1 MRTSFFSISFSRSVC
16 LALALAL
23 SGGCAGSYTS
33 QVPRSYYYPQCYA
46 PVAELSRV
54 ESGTGPSMVAGGVLG
69 ALLGAVGGYLVT
81 GKAEGAFVGAAAG
94 GAAGTALGYAQA
106 QSQQSRV
113 AGYLQQLDGDING
126 VNHTVVAARS
136 ALQCYDKQFQDAL
149 AAYKAGRISRGE
161 LQARYAE
168 IRSGSQEAARIM
180 GREADRTMEK
190 ERQYDQVLAQETRAV
205 NQPTRAVQTGTKA
218 KQGRAVSSARRTS
231 VKAPVRNTTD
241 EAPLARMAQQT
252 KALSE
257 GRKELQQEADA
268 AASLRDSW
276 AADLAAIGS

>member
-1 MRTSFFSISFSRSVC
+1 MRTSFFSVSFSVC
-16 LALALAL
+16 LALALA
-23 SGGCAGSYTS
+23 GGCAGRYAS
-33 QVPRSYYYPQCYA
+33 QVPRSHYYPQCYA
-46 PVAELSRV
+46 PIAALSRA
-54 ESGTGPSMVAGGVLG
+54 ESGAGPSMVAGGVLG

-81 GKAEGAFVGAAAG
+81 GKAEGALVGAAAG

-126 VNHTVVAARS
+126 VNHTVAAARS

-149 AAYKAGRISRGE
+149 AAYKAGRITRGE

-168 IRSGSQEAARIM
+168 IRSGSQEAAQIM
-180 GREADRTMEK
+180 GREADRTMER
-190 ERQYDQVLAQETRAV
+190 ERQYEQALAQETRAV
-205 NQPTRAVQTGTKA
+205 SQPTRAAQTGTKA
-218 KQGRAVSSARRTS
+218 TSRRAVSSARRTPA
-231 VKAPVRNTTD
+231 KAPVQTTT
-241 EAPLARMAQQT
+241 EAPLEQMAQRT

-257 GRKELQQEADA
+257 GRKELQQEANA